1 MATVARAPR
10 PRWKRPS
17 SFVVVVALALLIYYM
32 LFFTAPFIAALVIGF
47 LNWDLLSTVVPVGF
61 DNYVAMAD
69 DRTFKNALKVSAIFV
84 GAYVPIALSAQL
96 ILGAILANM
105 RTLPQKVYL
114 TLFFLPVVTPWL
126 IAVLMFGYLFNTQAG
141 LPGMLNEIF
150 GALGIDTS
158 FANPLGSKD
167 TALLG
172 IMGMTGW
179 KFLGFGALIFLVGIN
194 EIPLT
199 LYEAAKIDG
208 AGAVRQFRHIT
219 WPLIRPI
226 MLALSITSFIGALQI
241 FDPFFVMTRGGPGDA
256 TNVFSLYLY
265 RQAFD
270 QFRFGYASAMAMV
283 MFLILLI
290 LSVSQL
296 AIARTRWEY

>member
-1 MATVARAPR
+1 
-10 PRWKRPS
+10 
-17 SFVVVVALALLIYYM
+17 M

-61 DNYVAMAD
+61 DNYVKMAD
-69 DRTFKNALKVSAIFV
+69 DRVFWNALKVSAIFV
-84 GAYVPIALSAQL
+84 GAYVPIALSLQL
-96 ILGAILANM
+96 IVGAILANM
-105 RTLPQKVYL
+105 RSLPQKAYL

-126 IAVLMFGYLFNTQAG
+126 IAVLMFGYLFNSQAG
-141 LPGMLNEIF
+141 LPGMLNDL
-150 GALGIDTS
+150 LGTD
-158 FANPLGSKD
+158 FVNPLGSKD
-167 TALLG
+167 TALVG

-199 LYEAAKIDG
+199 LYEAARIDG

-256 TNVFSLYLY
+256 TRVFSLYLY
-265 RQAFD
+265 SQGFD
-270 QFRFGYASAMAMV
+270 HFRFGYASAMAMV
-283 MFLILLI
+283 MFLILLV